1 LVVVLL
7 PIKFLLDRLLALS
20 CLNFLTAEGRNRA
33 KQQETLRRKST
44 VISAAKVVNKRSSW
58 LRSSLTSL
66 GRFGRRSVMRSSVF
80 AGDLSGGSSGI
91 STKFAFETDASFQDM
106 TADADADPLAFENF
120 TDRLLRI
127 DVQKMITDRVTR
139 VRYSMD
145 KAWATSRPVVWT
157 KVKIRMFMD
166 RLYGARSKVSLI
178 YS

>member
-1 LVVVLL
+1 
-7 PIKFLLDRLLALS
+7 
-20 CLNFLTAEGRNRA
+20 
-33 KQQETLRRKST
+33 
-44 VISAAKVVNKRSSW
+44 
-58 LRSSLTSL
+58 
-66 GRFGRRSVMRSSVF
+66 MRSSVF